1 LNDEFVW
8 FGNIAERDFKDM
20 ATANVT
26 KIDYYE
32 VLSVSRDASDQE
44 LKTSYRKLAMQ
55 FHPDRNPD
63 DPTAEEKFKECSEAY
78 QVLSDPEKRAAYDR
92 YGHAA
97 FQGGG
102 GAGGPFGGAQGFN
115 GQDLGDIFGDLFGEM
130 FNMGGNGGR
139 KASRVQRGRDLRY
152 DLTLEF
158 EEAVFGKEKEITIRR
173 METCTDCKGSGA
185 AKGKAAVTCTQCGGR
200 GQQRFQQGF
209 FSVARTCSVCG
220 GTGTL
225 IVDPCTTCK
234 GDTRVQTE
242 HKIMVKV
249 PAGVEQDTRIRYQG
263 EGEAGKFAGPAGDL
277 YVVLNVKAHK
287 FFERDGDDLHC
298 VMPISFPQAAL
309 GTELEIQTLEG
320 PAAIKVPE
328 GTQSGKEFKLKGK
341 GVPHLNSHGKGDLI
355 VEIRVQTPSKLNK
368 QQKELLKQLSETMV
382 VENTPTSRGLFEKV
396 KEMFS

>member
-1 LNDEFVW
+1 
-8 FGNIAERDFKDM
+8 M
-20 ATANVT
+20 SATADVT

-32 VLSVSRDASDQE
+32 LLMVSRDASDQE
-44 LKTSYRKLAMQ
+44 IKTAYRKQAMQ
-55 FHPDRNPD
+55 YHPDRNPNN
-63 DPTAEEKFKECSEAY
+63 PEAEEKFKACSEAY
-78 QVLSDPEKRAAYDR
+78 SVLSDADKRAVYDR

-97 FQGGG
+97 FSNGGG
-102 GAGGPFGGAQGFN
+102 GGNPFAGGNA
-115 GQDLGDIFGDLFGEM
+115 QDLGDIFGDLFGEM
-130 FNMGGNGGR
+130 FNMGGSGGR

-152 DLTLEF
+152 DMTLEF
-158 EEAVFGKEKEITIRR
+158 EEAVFGIDKEITIRR
-173 METCTDCKGSGA
+173 SETCTDCKGTGA
-185 AKGKAAVTCTQCGGR
+185 AKGKAPVTCTQCGGR

-225 IVDPCTTCK
+225 IVDPCTTCR
-234 GDTRVQTE
+234 GETRVQRDHT
-242 HKIMVKV
+242 ILVKV

-320 PAAIKVPE
+320 PSTIKIPE
-328 GTQSGKEFKLKGK
+328 GTQSGKAFKLRGK
-341 GVPHLNSHGKGDLI
+341 GVPHLNSSGKGDLI

-368 QQKELLKQLSETMV
+368 QQKELLRQLSETMV

-396 KEMFS
+396 KDIFS

>member
-1 LNDEFVW
+1 
-8 FGNIAERDFKDM
+8 M

-44 LKTSYRKLAMQ
+44 LKASYRKLAMQ
-55 FHPDRNPD
+55 YHPDRNPD

-78 QVLSDPEKRAAYDR
+78 QVLSDPDKRAAYDR

-97 FQGGG
+97 FQGGAA
-102 GAGGPFGGAQGFN
+102 AGGGNPFGGA
-115 GQDLGDIFGDLFGEM
+115 QDLGDIFGDLFGEM

-139 KASRVQRGRDLRY
+139 KASRTQRGRDLRY

-173 METCTDCKGSGA
+173 METCTDCKGAGA
-185 AKGKAAVTCTQCGGR
+185 AKGKTPVTCTQCGGR
-200 GQQRFQQGF
+200 GQMRYQQGF

-225 IVDPCTTCK
+225 IVDPCQTCK
-234 GDTRVQTE
+234 GETRVQTE
-242 HKIMVKV
+242 HKILVKV

-320 PAAIKVPE
+320 PATIKVPE
-328 GTQSGKEFKLKGK
+328 GTQSGKEFKLKSK

-355 VEIRVQTPSKLNK
+355 VEIRVQTPAKLNK
-368 QQKELLKQLSETMV
+368 QQKELLRQLSETMV
-382 VENTPTSRGLFEKV
+382 VENTPTSRGLFDKV